1 MTHTKKTF
9 QRKEKD
15 RVANLVARY
24 SRGNVSLKNKSYL
37 TKEDKDKRF
46 KALNEESHARNKKG
60 LAPSTVPS
68 PFK

>member
-9 QRKEKD
+9 QKKEKD

-46 KALNEESHARNKKG
+46 KALVEA
-60 LAPSTVPS
+60 
-68 PFK
+68 F